1 MAGNLMAKL
10 SLPALSPPKTSLLTP
25 FSAVAPPRSVAASR
39 LQILLT
45 LETIYE
51 EEEEDNENQNCVE
64 TCKLASSSSSSSSPP
79 TFLSALSSMCFLEV
93 QKPLSGYCHNCQ
105 YCA

>member
-1 MAGNLMAKL
+1 MAGTLTAKL

-25 FSAVAPPRSVAASR
+25 LSAVAPPRSMAASR
-39 LQILLT
+39 LQILVT
-45 LETIYE
+45 LETIY
-51 EEEEDNENQNCVE
+51 EEEDNENQNCVE
-64 TCKLASSSSSSSSPP
+64 TCKLASSSSSSPP
-79 TFLSALSSMCFLEV
+79 TFLSAQSSMCFLEV